1 MISPT
6 TAILHTSS
14 GYENDASEYDEEQD
28 QSEDSDNLPFTPTT
42 IILSPRNTNNADG
55 TADDGSDIQFLCHNV
70 AELAVRVEAFF
81 KVQEDAYA
89 EQTRTGQVMSG
100 ECVAMFMQQSND
112 FRKCVHSISAAM
124 LNHTMD
130 INEQHAAEMVR
141 CFDEVKQ
148 RIHETETASPLL
160 VNSDSNGGSGNE
172 GGSDRGGDVGSGD
185 SNSDSETNF
194 GSGTLNVSQFDMGL
208 TSDDESP
215 TKNEDMQHKLNQ
227 ANDYATEL
235 EDKMN
240 AQEQEFQIKMQ
251 ALREEISKMKNAAA
265 KDTDATD
272 TNENETDADET
283 DSNERKVA
291 EVIKMQ
297 ACVRRFIG
305 QRFANE
311 LRRTKNDVEHM
322 TRVIVAAAN
331 ATATTID
338 TAQLRSDLVLFMSM
352 SGDSNIEDVR
362 KNENVVNRLVAF
374 LHALYGRS
382 LEERQNNDTALIAKF
397 RDISIGD
404 IGAVLAFWQNCD
416 DGHGTS
422 TDVSNLIQLCGRQN
436 LLRMFLLVQLKA
448 GFNFFNYIFVLL
460 DRHGDFLKVL
470 FAKKKDGELILPD
483 LNGGET
489 HEKMI
494 DYLIRKRFDTD
505 AIMLSDVAKAQIKAV
520 TTVKDLGIQCRQFT
534 TIKAVRQNIAKLVK
548 EKDIV
553 TLKQELEKLRGGD
566 TYTQLFQTVVCGGG
580 SSFVIN
586 NWTASSHVWKI
597 LDAKGD
603 YYSSTK
609 STIRLNTLNGFLH
622 WMNLHP
628 DNLKQMKPLLY
639 YQSAYSNLCKKM

>member
-1 MISPT
+1 M
-6 TAILHTSS
+6 
-14 GYENDASEYDEEQD
+14 
-28 QSEDSDNLPFTPTT
+28 
-42 IILSPRNTNNADG
+42 
-55 TADDGSDIQFLCHNV
+55 
-70 AELAVRVEAFF
+70 
-81 KVQEDAYA
+81 
-89 EQTRTGQVMSG
+89 
-100 ECVAMFMQQSND
+100 
-112 FRKCVHSISAAM
+112 
-124 LNHTMD
+124 
-130 INEQHAAEMVR
+130 
-141 CFDEVKQ
+141 
-148 RIHETETASPLL
+148 
-160 VNSDSNGGSGNE
+160 
-172 GGSDRGGDVGSGD
+172 
-185 SNSDSETNF
+185 
-194 GSGTLNVSQFDMGL
+194 
-208 TSDDESP
+208 
-215 TKNEDMQHKLNQ
+215 
-227 ANDYATEL
+227 
-235 EDKMN
+235 
-240 AQEQEFQIKMQ
+240 
-251 ALREEISKMKNAAA
+251 
-265 KDTDATD
+265 
-272 TNENETDADET
+272 
-283 DSNERKVA
+283 
-291 EVIKMQ
+291 
-297 ACVRRFIG
+297 
-305 QRFANE
+305 
-311 LRRTKNDVEHM
+311 NDVEHM

-338 TAQLRSDLVLFMSM
+338 SAQLRSELVLFMSM

-603 YYSSTK
+603 YYSSSKSK

-628 DNLKQMKPLLY
+628 DNIKHMKPLLY